1 MKPPLE
7 NIGVSQR
14 SREILITLKRRT
26 GIANWNILCRWAFCD
41 SLANQNRPL
50 PVVGQADSNIEMS
63 WDTFAGEI
71 SEALLAAFEV
81 RAAKDGI
88 SRDKHD
94 RAAYFRSLLERGI
107 KQLASESP
115 QASEGMIVLRALAE
129 YHRTTVVT

>member
-26 GIANWNILCRWAFCD
+26 GIANWNIICRWAFCE
-41 SLANQNRPL
+41 SLANQNRPV
-50 PVVGQADSNIEMS
+50 PVVGKADSNIDMS

-88 SRDKHD
+88 SHNKHD
-94 RAAYFRSLLERGI
+94 RAVYFRSLLERGI

-115 QASEGMIVLRALAE
+115 QASEAMVVLRALSE
-129 YHRTTVVT
+129 YHR

>member
-7 NIGVSQR
+7 NIGISQR

-26 GIANWNILCRWAFCD
+26 GIANWNIICRWAFCD

-50 PVVGQADSNIEMS
+50 PVVGQADSNIDMS

-115 QASEGMIVLRALAE
+115 QASEAMVVLRALSE
-129 YHRTTVVT
+129 YHRTPVVT

>member
-7 NIGVSQR
+7 NIRVSQR

-26 GIANWNILCRWAFCD
+26 GIANWNIICRWAFCD
-41 SLANQNRPL
+41 SLANQNRPV
-50 PVVGQADSNIEMS
+50 PIVGQADSNIDMS

-88 SRDKHD
+88 SHNKHD
-94 RAAYFRSLLERGI
+94 RAVYFRSLLERGI

-115 QASEGMIVLRALAE
+115 QASEAMVVLRALSE
-129 YHRTTVVT
+129 YHR